1 MMNAKGLMGVCGTGR
16 IGACLAT
23 LMIGNGIDTVVV
35 GRSKGGIDKCREIID
50 SNFSELELAGKVRCD
65 QIKRAL
71 AHLRIT
77 DDYSEMQDASFIMEA
92 VPEECESKTAT
103 YNVLES
109 IVSHEAIIAS
119 YTSSIIS
126 DKLFKDAACPERFVI
141 AHPFQ
146 PAHLQ
151 PLVEIVASKRTSQ
164 DVIQRTKRIL
174 EVQLKRQTVLLK
186 KEVPGFLVNRLAQ
199 AMFRES
205 IYMIENG
212 VADPNDV
219 DKAVKYAVG
228 VRYSNIGLLEYFDDV
243 GFSLEK
249 SIAENVYPSLCNA
262 ACVQERVKDGLAN
275 GNSGIRAGKGFYEW
289 NPSCIAGYHARKTE
303 PLLDLF
309 NWDLP

>member
-1 MMNAKGLMGVCGTGR
+1 MNAKELMGVCGTGR
-16 IGACLAT
+16 MGACLAT

-35 GRSKGGIDKCREIID
+35 GRSKGGIEKCREIIYN
-50 SNFSELELAGKVRCD
+50 NFDELEFAGKVRND
-65 QIKRAL
+65 QIERAL
-71 AHLRIT
+71 THLHIT
-77 DDYSEMQDASFIMEA
+77 DDYSAVQKASFIMEA
-92 VPEECESKTAT
+92 VPEECETKAIT
-103 YNVLES
+103 YKVLEDT
-109 IVSHEAIIAS
+109 ISHEAIIAS
-119 YTSSIIS
+119 CTSSIIS
-126 DKLFKDAACPERFVI
+126 DNLFKNVAWPERFII

-164 DVIQRTKRIL
+164 DVIQRTKSIL
-174 EVQLKRQTVLLK
+174 EAKLKRRTVLLK

-212 VADPNDV
+212 VADPQDI

-228 VRYSNIGLLEYFDDV
+228 MRYSCIGLFEYFDDV

-249 SIAENVYPSLCNA
+249 SIAENVYPFLCNA
-262 ACVQERVKDGLAN
+262 ACVQERVKEGLAD
-275 GNSGIRAGKGFYEW
+275 GNTGIRTGKGFYDW
-289 NPSCIAGYHARKTE
+289 NTDNVTGYNTRKIE